1 MRCCEHA
8 SLAQR
13 PMQSHFASVRAVPD
27 GRRAGSTGALAAAS
41 AVASGH
47 RCISGGSATDGGMG
61 EHFKGAKLK
70 YGFVGGGSVRRCAM
84 AWLSKDKAR
93 LLVSAFVLIFR
104 QSAADPRKV
113 VYQLENLHP
122 LVALFTD
129 VIHEMPRVRP
139 RAADEESPPPST
151 SDDSS
156 QPMTS
161 HSSPPATT
169 SAST

>member
-1 MRCCEHA
+1 M
-8 SLAQR
+8 
-13 PMQSHFASVRAVPD
+13 
-27 GRRAGSTGALAAAS
+27 AAAS

-84 AWLSKDKAR
+84 AWLSKDKAWLSKDKAR